1 MLKSELVAGLS
12 SLSGQW
18 AFVLH
23 DRKRHRVVA
32 AASKDGSVGLQW
44 GCAPQRRLRES
55 NSFCTS
61 NVLTP
66 PRALARLSSLRSETI
81 KNVLMFTTTPD
92 SAIDE
97 TEPSPFPAGCVFISS
112 GAKVKRL
119 SCASA

>member
-44 GCAPQRRLRES
+44 GCARRS
-55 NSFCTS
+55 
-61 NVLTP
+61 
-66 PRALARLSSLRSETI
+66 RALHARAYRSCT
-81 KNVLMFTTTPD
+81 
-92 SAIDE
+92 
-97 TEPSPFPAGCVFISS
+97 C
-112 GAKVKRL
+112 
-119 SCASA
+119 